1 MPNATLSDAMF
12 HLEPRCHDAQID
24 PAFRGLVFI
33 SGTRQVITKSADALL
48 TDFGPTA
55 VGYLVQGGAKFAGY
69 EDQEVA
75 VKHRTAVHLGAA
87 SIADSALFRESQL
100 TLKPTHIRLV
110 SECGYAPGLV
120 SGFSRLAREGGIREI
135 YAGFLPILC
144 EQIPYAIG
152 QFTINELCHEI
163 IYRSMTPET
172 PQCLSPSANFTIALG
187 SGIFAGFAAAILSQ
201 PADTLF
207 SQINKGHGP
216 TRSMVHRLT
225 VLARPAGFS
234 GLFAGLDPRII
245 MTAGLV
251 SLQFL
256 VYGAIKQALKAP
268 PGFEIHKE

>member
-1 MPNATLSDAMF
+1 M
-12 HLEPRCHDAQID
+12 
-24 PAFRGLVFI
+24 LVF
-33 SGTRQVITKSADALL
+33 SLYSASQF
-48 TDFGPTA
+48 FGPA
-55 VGYLVQGGAKFAGY
+55 CL
-69 EDQEVA
+69 
-75 VKHRTAVHLGAA
+75 
-87 SIADSALFRESQL
+87 
-100 TLKPTHIRLV
+100 LKRQSTR
-110 SECGYAPGLV
+110 
-120 SGFSRLAREGGIREI
+120 
-135 YAGFLPILC
+135 
-144 EQIPYAIG
+144 QIPYAIG

-245 MTAGLV
+245 MTAGTAGVRNSQGV
-251 SLQFL
+251 SVERVFCGCL
-256 VYGAIKQALKAP
+256 GTTIANERK
-268 PGFEIHKE
+268 

>member
-1 MPNATLSDAMF
+1 MF

-55 VGYLVQGGAKFAGY
+55 VGYLVQGGAKFAG
-69 EDQEVA
+69 
-75 VKHRTAVHLGAA
+75 
-87 SIADSALFRESQL
+87 
-100 TLKPTHIRLV
+100 
-110 SECGYAPGLV
+110 
-120 SGFSRLAREGGIREI
+120 
-135 YAGFLPILC
+135 
-144 EQIPYAIG
+144 QIPYAIG